1 MSAPSCAS
9 LLRQLPPPAPDERP
23 GAQRRRAAALAEVRA
38 DALVEPAWRARIV
51 ALEAPPGATLR
62 AGGQCLHAPRLVPAS
77 GRLTALGAVACTL
90 GPRLEE
96 RVRAHFAARRPA
108 AALALDELGTA
119 LLFALM
125 RHAQDRLVAQ
135 AARRGLR
142 VAGELAAG
150 DPGLALD
157 AQSAVLQL
165 ADGAAIGM
173 HASAAGALHPLK
185 SCTSVHGVGIALPA
199 SAWSRCDACPSAP
212 RCTIARRRKETPA

>member
-1 MSAPSCAS
+1 MPSPSCAS

-23 GAQRRRAAALAEVRA
+23 GAQRRRAAAVDEVCAE
-38 DALVEPAWRARIV
+38 ALVEPAWRVRIV
-51 ALEAPPGATLR
+51 ALDAPPEAILR
-62 AGGQCLHAPRLVPAS
+62 AGGQCLHAPRLLPAS

-119 LLFALM
+119 LLLALV

-135 AARRGLR
+135 AARRGLS

-157 AQSAVLQL
+157 AQATVLQL

-173 HASAAGALHPLK
+173 RASAAGALHPLK
-185 SCTSVHGVGIALPA
+185 SCTSVHGVGIELPA
-199 SAWSRCDACPSAP
+199 APWSRCDACPSAP
-212 RCTIARRRKETPA
+212 RCTIARRSKEIPA